1 MKPVFVFLRERF
13 RVLNIMSLS
22 YEKEEFLAL
31 FGMRDVWNHLEKS
44 PRSTYATIV
53 TDLDTGAVRALLLE
67 ADKTDEGFDL
77 HFKYLLHHNSDEN
90 DERTFFKMKCVT
102 AENEIII
109 DNVDIDGQFLD
120 LSVANHALLLPRMT
134 KGFSSAVI
142 SKNEWL
148 NPVKLLSESGL
159 LQSGNDKGAWPG
171 LYVNGDIKTVLPKN
185 KGKDS
190 EPVYPVLFLP
200 AVLGVGQ
207 HNLSEEKMQSRVL
220 TLLGQ
225 ESGHDNSVLKYTYT
239 RGNRRNHFDV
249 SGHIKIYGDEGGKEE
264 ELYKVEVRPNPEN
277 PEDEARIKSLSYM
290 GKKIDLSDSRAT
302 GSILKVIRNVN
313 RMIRAGDTALI
324 EDMQRSP
331 HDRRFMLPTDLN
343 LHMGVYPYLNDA
355 VKIPKQGIMTFAA
368 IGGNNQTSYVSQAD
382 QSIGANQYI
391 IGYEASNADGERT
404 SASLMIDAGVLFH
417 DIFDVA
423 FFNAGRYLKHKH
435 DRSANVEEP
444 VSAILF
450 THRHKDHLGQLA
462 YLVKKGYELPP
473 LVMNE
478 ITMLQFKRDMSEL
491 DIEAKVKKE
500 ILEKCYPINLLKD
513 INPQDPQEHKVTE
526 IAGTKIEQW
535 TEVLPGKKMGSYEYY
550 PRLKI
555 NDDFEVRV
563 GPMPHSDPGLMFD
576 IITPAGSHRHTGDYK
591 WDDSIELG
599 ISPLDIWMRGHEP
612 DSMSGDSTGTTR
624 PGENILESDVKGDVI
639 TALENNA
646 DSRFIFPTLGSN
658 ITRLGTLISAMGAT
672 QRKTLIVDGKAV
684 EDLVKDADK
693 VYDLKKWAKDFCDVD
708 IIMRTEKKKVEPF
721 LSDPKRDGEYAILV
735 TGTQDEPYSA
745 LNRAARDALPAERWN
760 IRGNDIIAPLQGVIP
775 TGENAFRRMALKD
788 YIELYHKA
796 RVILP
801 ESVDKEAELIEQ
813 HNRGGTYGP
822 IIIRH
827 SSGHNNEKGVA
838 RGIVESGLPFVL
850 PVHGDG
856 KQLGRHAE
864 IASEVG
870 AQSQVVT
877 SSMQM
882 RIERGKKVTFNR
894 MIESEFIGVTNH
906 TPAREKFYLK
916 GRFSTSLMPIKP
928 QSTTDIAQLVDL
940 FESNARQI
948 AGKESE
954 FEMARSLPVTLS
966 RSFNAHNVQGFLK
979 QDIPFG
985 VDKYTHGVFAEKN
998 IHAIGAADTET
1009 GGLSQLRHLIREFAL
1024 TIQDVE
1030 NRQTLENIQLFQKI
1044 PDYRMPSPVAMLVT
1058 NTSPKDLNSGMPAYQ
1073 FVDEMNQ
1080 SIRKVKEHSH
1090 TIAQRKSPEGK
1101 VNKNHVKALIAWH
1114 NTRFDSK
1121 FIAKECARNLDTNTR
1136 LHQTYKTISVD
1147 TRTISRALS
1156 AYKPGQYNVDQNPV
1170 TGFPDHTLE
1179 SLCKAN
1185 GVDYDAK
1192 KAHGGQYDTNLCM
1205 DLFWRQYDIA
1215 PDITEQMIINAD
1227 SSTSHLL
1234 NDMMGMDMGF
1244 NGPHPIFSYVSPSAS
1259 RPKPQMGCFVGT
1271 MDTERYAVVFNLKYD
1286 PDDYL
1291 HLPAHKIADML
1302 ADYDN
1307 DVFEVL
1313 DLRQNPVV
1321 VPARYGL
1328 RVNANGNTPKETLDR
1343 RAGTIKT
1350 HLNYVDPQAEWRTI
1364 AQKINEAW
1372 KQDRESKIY
1381 TGRILRNEKS
1391 EDDLGF
1397 LADFIAPE
1405 KYPDLEKP
1413 LDRSGGRAM
1422 RPEHGAQ
1429 NLLRMRAKVGINTAY
1444 RAVCAQVRDYLESIR
1459 AQDIDSINAIYGDLV
1474 NERDVLETTMDTIN
1488 FLQYDID
1495 ANVMLAADRQRVEDM
1510 RHFMAYQH
1518 YNQADRELAAVES
1531 DAALYERYVG
1541 DNAAKISL
1549 FKDIQKWVSAF
1560 EDAAYLPETT
1570 KLFMN
1575 PQRKYSRAGV
1585 DNDDDAQEFVLDI

>member
-1 MKPVFVFLRERF
+1 
-13 RVLNIMSLS
+13 MSLS

-31 FGMRDVWNHLEKS
+31 FGMRDVWEHLEQS

-67 ADKTDEGFDL
+67 ADKTDDGFDVQ
-77 HFKYLLHHNSDEN
+77 FKYLLHHNSDEN

-102 AENEIII
+102 SGGDTVI
-109 DNVDIDGQFLD
+109 DYVDIDGHPLD
-120 LSVANHALLLPRMT
+120 VSEAHNSVLLPRMT
-134 KGFSSAVI
+134 KNFSDAVI
-142 SKNEWL
+142 NKNEWL
-148 NPVKLLSESGL
+148 NPVQLLSESGL
-159 LQSGNDKGAWPG
+159 QKPGNGKSAWPG
-171 LYVNGDIKTVLPKN
+171 LYVNGDIKTVHSEN
-185 KGKDS
+185 KEKDS

-207 HNLSEEKMQSRVL
+207 HNLSEEKTQSRVL

-225 ESGHDNSVLKYTYT
+225 EHGHDNSILKYTYT
-239 RGNRRNHFDV
+239 RGSKRNHFDV
-249 SGHIKIYGDEGGKEE
+249 SGHIKIYGDEGGDEQ
-264 ELYKVEVRPNPEN
+264 ELYKVEVRPNPDN
-277 PEDEARIKSLSYM
+277 PNDEARIKSLTYM

-302 GSILKVIRNVN
+302 GSVLKVVRNVN
-313 RMIRAGDTALI
+313 RMIRAGDSALI
-324 EDMQRSP
+324 EDMQRNP
-331 HDRRFMLPTDLN
+331 HERRFMLPTDLN
-343 LHMGVYPYLNDA
+343 LHMGVYPYLNDE

-368 IGGNNQTSYVSQAD
+368 IGGNNQTSYVSEAD
-382 QSIGANQYI
+382 QNIGANQYI
-391 IGYEASNADGERT
+391 IGYESKDEEGQTNR
-404 SASLMIDAGVLFH
+404 ASLMIDAGVLFH

-435 DRSANVEEP
+435 DNSSNPEEP
-444 VSAILF
+444 VGAILF

-491 DIEAKVKKE
+491 DIEAKVKEE

-513 INPQDPQEHKVTE
+513 INPQDPEERKETE

-535 TEVLPGKKMGSYEYY
+535 TEALPGRKMGSYEYY

-555 NDDFEVRV
+555 NDTFDVRV

-576 IITPAGSHRHTGDYK
+576 IVTPAGSHRHTGDYK
-591 WDDSIELG
+591 WDDTIELG
-599 ISPLDIWMRGHEP
+599 IPPLDIWMRGHEP

-624 PGENILESDVKGDVI
+624 PGENILESDVKSDVI
-639 TALENNA
+639 TALNDNA
-646 DSRFIFPTLGSN
+646 DNRFIFPTLGSN
-658 ITRLGTLISAMGAT
+658 ITRLGTLISAMGET
-672 QRKTLIVDGKAV
+672 SRKTLIIDGKAV

-721 LSDPKRDGEYAILV
+721 LSDPKCDGEYAILV

-760 IRGNDIIAPLQGVIP
+760 IRDNDIIAPLQGVIP
-775 TGENAFRRMALKD
+775 TGDNAFRRMALKD

-801 ESVDKEAELIEQ
+801 EAVDKEAEMIEQ
-813 HNRGGTYGP
+813 HNRGDAYGP

-856 KQLGRHAE
+856 AQLGKHAD

-870 AQSQVVT
+870 ARSHVVT

-882 RIERGKKVTFNR
+882 RIEKGKKVTFNK

-906 TPAREKFYLK
+906 TPAKEKFYLK

-928 QSTTDIAQLVDL
+928 QSTTDIARLVDT
-940 FESNARQI
+940 FEHNARQI
-948 AGKESE
+948 AGMDSE
-954 FEMARSLPVTLS
+954 YEMARSLPVTLS

-985 VDKYTHGVFAEKN
+985 IDKYTKGVFAEKN

-1009 GGLSQLRHLIREFAL
+1009 GGLSQMRHLIREFAL

-1030 NRQTLENIQLFQKI
+1030 SRKTLENIQLFQQI
-1044 PDYRMPSPVAMLVT
+1044 PDYRMSSPFAMLVT
-1058 NTSPKDLNSGMPAYQ
+1058 NTKPKDLDKGMPAYQ

-1080 SIRKVKEHSH
+1080 SIRRVKEHSH
-1090 TIAQRKSPEGK
+1090 AIAEGKSPEGK

-1136 LHQTYKTISVD
+1136 LHQTYKTVSID
-1147 TRTISRALS
+1147 TRTISRALA
-1156 AYKPGQYNVDQNPV
+1156 AYQPGQYHVAQNPV

-1179 SLCKAN
+1179 SLCKEN

-1205 DLFWRQYDIA
+1205 DLFWKQYDIA
-1215 PDITEQMIINAD
+1215 SDITEQMIINAD

-1244 NGPHPIFSYVSPSAS
+1244 NGPHPIFSYVSPSAARS
-1259 RPKPQMGCFVGT
+1259 KPQMGCFVGT

-1291 HLPAHKIADML
+1291 YLPARKIADML

-1343 RAGTIKT
+1343 RAGVIKT
-1350 HLNYVDPQAEWRTI
+1350 HLNYVDPQAEWKTI

-1372 KQDRESKIY
+1372 QNDRESKIF
-1381 TGRILRNEKS
+1381 TGRILKNEKS
-1391 EDDLGF
+1391 DDDFGYM
-1397 LADFIAPE
+1397 ADFIAPE
-1405 KYPDLEKP
+1405 KYPDLEKA

-1444 RAVCAQVRDYLESIR
+1444 RSVCAHVRDYLESVR
-1459 AQDIDSINAIYGDLV
+1459 AQDIDSINAIYRELV
-1474 NERDVLETTMDTIN
+1474 QERDVLEATMDTIN
-1488 FLQYDID
+1488 FIQYDID
-1495 ANVMLAADRQRVEDM
+1495 TSVMSAMDHLRVEDM

-1518 YNQADRELAAVES
+1518 YNQADREIASIES
-1531 DAALYERYVG
+1531 NPDLHERYVG
-1541 DNAAKISL
+1541 ESPNKAAL
-1549 FKDIQKWVSAF
+1549 FKSIKKWVEGF
-1560 EDAAYLPETT
+1560 EEAAYLPETT
-1570 KLFMN
+1570 KQFMN
-1575 PQRKYSRAGV
+1575 PQRKYSRAATESRD
-1585 DNDDDAQEFVLDI
+1585 DNENGIMPDIENA